1 MFSRQH
7 EAGSLVPVGV
17 PKAEEG
23 LEYLVRGDEKTV
35 ESFLQTINPDLG
47 YLVLAF
53 EELGIHNEADL
64 IIVRSWPPAVRR
76 DFFERELVGKMNALH
91 IQALNI
97 RLGEMY

>member
-1 MFSRQH
+1 
-7 EAGSLVPVGV
+7 
-17 PKAEEG
+17 
-23 LEYLVRGDEKTV
+23 
-35 ESFLQTINPDLG
+35 
-47 YLVLAF
+47 LVLAF

-64 IIVRSWPPAVRR
+64 VVVRSWPPAVRR